1 MNLSEAIRQVRQQYI
16 ERGEAKSFY
25 EINNGLCDD
34 FAAAVIK
41 LMGGYSKTLHEISN
55 ENLMIGLDGDECG
68 DDVWDWKLL
77 NKHWGITPPDG
88 LTKSDVNKMGFGGH
102 VWIVSGKMH
111 YDAECPDGVAS
122 FFDLPL
128 FRRHIVC
135 ELRERGVSADEV
147 VAEDVIPP
155 PLCPVPNPI
164 AAPAM
169 A

>member
-1 MNLSEAIRQVRQQYI
+1 MNLSEAIKQVRKQYI
-16 ERGEAKSFY
+16 ASGQAKSFY

-34 FAAAVIK
+34 FADDVIA
-41 LMGGYSKTLHEISN
+41 LMGGYKEDLTELGN
-55 ENLMIGLDGDECG
+55 ENFMIGLDGDKCG

-77 NKHWGITPPDG
+77 KKHWGITPPAG
-88 LTKSDVNKMGFGGH
+88 LAKSDVNNMGFGGH
-102 VWIVSGKMH
+102 VWIVSGQMH

-135 ELRERGVSADEV
+135 ELRERGIPADEMV
-147 VAEDVIPP
+147 TDDVIPP
-155 PLCPVPNPI
+155 PLCPVPNPVF
-164 AAPAM
+164 APAM